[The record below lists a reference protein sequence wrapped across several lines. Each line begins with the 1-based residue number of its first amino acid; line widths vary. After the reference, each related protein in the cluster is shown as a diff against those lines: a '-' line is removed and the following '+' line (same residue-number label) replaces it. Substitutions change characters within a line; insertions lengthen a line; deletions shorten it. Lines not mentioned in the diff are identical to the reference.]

1 MGMIFKHVCRLA
13 ITAVMSVLT
22 GCSHAMS
29 KNSTTFDWEA
39 TESAPKHYPMEIIT
53 GRFIYKDEA
62 ERGLYIPSG
71 GTLRKGWG
79 ESISSHVV
87 GPKFKPLP
95 DRLKITF
102 YSYAERQFYKG
113 EFALPYD
120 KILALFREGV
130 AMHKA
135 RNDPAEKDYAPD
147 YSVIMAGIAPGGV
160 VAVWVGGSGNYIEV
174 FFGQAEKINLDPSA
188 AFALPFKDK
197 EQSDTYVK
205 EVMEGVLTPAELES
219 LKRDGVPFDLWS
231 RYRNRYEWL
240 PSGAINQTEDITVS
254 FVNGE
259 SEREWFWN
267 DKNVVNKPRPVP
279 SQMLFTA
286 PIGDRKVIFEVKFDE
301 FETMAAFE
309 KLGANGQKVYL
320 NFEPRLPRSQIK
332 IRLYNDKES
341 IELKKFGSAD
351 W

>member
-1 MGMIFKHVCRLA
+1 MNMMLKLILKIS
-13 ITAVMSVLT
+13 ITPLLFFLT

-29 KNSTTFDWEA
+29 KNDTTFDWEA

-53 GRFIYKDEA
+53 GTFIYKDEI

-71 GTLRKGWG
+71 GTLTKGWG

-87 GPKFKPLP
+87 GPKLKPLP

-102 YSYAERQFYKG
+102 YSYTERQFYKG

-120 KILALFREGV
+120 KILALFKEGV
-130 AMHKA
+130 AISKA
-135 RNDPAEKDYAPD
+135 GDPAYKDYPV

-160 VAVWVGGSGNYIEV
+160 VAVWVGGRGNYIEI

-197 EQSDTYVK
+197 QQSDTYVK

-219 LKRDGVPFDLWS
+219 LKRDGIPFDLWS

-240 PSGAINQTEDITVS
+240 PTFGDGYQAEYVNVI

-259 SEREWFWN
+259 NERRWFLN
-267 DKNVVNKPRPVP
+267 DKDVVSKPYPVP
-279 SQMLFTA
+279 NQLTFKTL
-286 PIGDRKVIFEVKFDE
+286 INGKKVMFEVRFDE

-309 KLGANGQKVYL
+309 RLGANGQKVYL

-341 IELKKFGSAD
+341 IELKKFESAD

>member
-1 MGMIFKHVCRLA
+1 MNMMLKRFLKISMTPLLLL
-13 ITAVMSVLT
+13 IT

-29 KNSTTFDWEA
+29 KNDTTFYWDA

-53 GRFIYKDEA
+53 GTFIYKDEA

-71 GTLRKGWG
+71 GTLTKGWG
-79 ESISSHVV
+79 ESISSHAV
-87 GPKFKPLP
+87 GPDFKPLP

-120 KILALFREGV
+120 KILALFREGT
-130 AMHKA
+130 AA
-135 RNDPAEKDYAPD
+135 NNKDHPI
-147 YSVIMAGIAPGGV
+147 YSRMMAGIAPGGV
-160 VAVWVGGSGNYIEV
+160 VAVWVGGRGNYIEV

-197 EQSDTYVK
+197 QDSDDYVR

-219 LKRDGVPFDLWS
+219 LKSEGIPFDLWS

-240 PSGAINQTEDITVS
+240 PTFGDGYQAEYVNVI

-259 SEREWFWN
+259 NERRWFLN
-267 DKNVVNKPRPVP
+267 DKDVVSKPYPVP
-279 SQMLFTA
+279 KKLTFKTL
-286 PIGDRKVIFEVKFDE
+286 INGKKVMFEVRFDE

-341 IELKKFGSAD
+341 IELKKFESAD